1 VLAAVETAWLFTK
14 GAQSVRIIRAAT
26 LNGDVHLHIHGP
38 GTARE
43 SHTFHDVI
51 DCMQFQADYE
61 RRIVARGFALVRFT
75 SDRRSAERREKASR
89 RRD

>member
-1 VLAAVETAWLFTK
+1 MLAAVETAWLFTR

-26 LNGDVHLHIHGP
+26 LDGEVHLHIHGP

-51 DCMQFQADYE
+51 ECMQFQADYE
-61 RRIVARGFALVRFT
+61 RRIVAKGFALERFT
-75 SDRRSAERREKASR
+75 GDRRAVERREKGRKSR
-89 RRD
+89 